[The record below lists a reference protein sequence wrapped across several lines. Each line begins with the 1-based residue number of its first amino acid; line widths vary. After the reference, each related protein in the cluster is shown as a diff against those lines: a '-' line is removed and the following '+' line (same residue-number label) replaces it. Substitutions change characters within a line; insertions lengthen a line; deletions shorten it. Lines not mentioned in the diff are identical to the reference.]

1 MDVRPAHT
9 LGVCLTHCLQLPH
22 SAPWCP
28 GVFLLSSLPGVGTLP
43 GLQLPAT
50 TNDTAVDILAHE
62 LLQTRAYEK
71 SSESCLQK
79 WDLPPRSRLLSR
91 TLWWSPPPGRHEG
104 SYFPTAL
111 PPLAT
116 TRPSDPAFS
125 NRWK

>member
-22 SAPWCP
+22 SAPWRP

-50 TNDTAVDILAHE
+50 TNGTAVDILAHE
-62 LLQTRAYEK
+62 LLQTRVYEK
-71 SSESCLQK
+71 SSESCPQK

-91 TLWWSPPPGRHEG
+91 TLWRSPCQGGTRAPVSPRPCHH
-104 SYFPTAL
+104 PAL
-111 PPLAT
+111 
-116 TRPSDPAFS
+116 
-125 NRWK
+125 